1 MIINHLMYADDIVL
15 ISPSSAGLIELIEIC
30 QQFGINNDIKFNT
43 TKSAILPFLPE
54 DKKKFKIP
62 TLYLNNEQ
70 IPVVS
75 SFKYLGHILT
85 NNGSDDL
92 DIGRQRKK
100 IYAQGNSILRKFY
113 MCTTEVKVMLFKSY
127 CTSLYTAHL
136 WTNYSNKALNDF
148 YIAYHNVMKL
158 FLCLPKREHNRPLCV
173 HHEIPYGPALIR
185 NYIYKFICRLE
196 KSENILLHT
205 INNSDCK
212 YESLIRKKWKS
223 LLYI

>member
-1 MIINHLMYADDIVL
+1 M
-15 ISPSSAGLIELIEIC
+15 
-30 QQFGINNDIKFNT
+30 
-43 TKSAILPFLPE
+43 
-54 DKKKFKIP
+54 
-62 TLYLNNEQ
+62 
-70 IPVVS
+70 
-75 SFKYLGHILT
+75 GHILT

-113 MCTTEVKVMLFKSY
+113 MCSLEVKVMLFKSY

-158 FLCLPKREHNRPLCV
+158 FIGLRKREHNRPLCV
-173 HHEIPYGPALIR
+173 NLDIPYGPALMR
-185 NYIYKFICRLE
+185 NYIYKFMCRLE
-196 KSENILLHT
+196 RSQNSILCT
-205 INNSDCK
+205 INKSDCK
-212 YESLIRKKWKS
+212 YESLLRKKWKS

>member
-1 MIINHLMYADDIVL
+1 MYADDIVL
-15 ISPSSAGLIELIEIC
+15 ISPSSIGLIELIETC
-30 QQFGINNDIKFNT
+30 HKFGSKNDIKFNT
-43 TKSAILPFLPE
+43 SKSAILPFLPE
-54 DKKKFKIP
+54 DKKHFKIP

-85 NNGSDDL
+85 NKGSDDE

-136 WTNYSNKALNDF
+136 WTKYSNKAINDF

-158 FLCLPKREHNRPLCV
+158 FIGLPKREHNRPLCV
-173 HHEIPYGPALIR
+173 HYEIPYGPALMR
-185 NYIYKFICRLE
+185 NLIFKFTRRLDNA
-196 KSENILLHT
+196 ENSILYTL
-205 INNSDCK
+205 NNSDCK
-212 YESLIRKKWKS
+212 YESPIRIKWKS
-223 LLYI
+223 LLFISN

>member
-1 MIINHLMYADDIVL
+1 MTSNSI
-15 ISPSSAGLIELIEIC
+15 
-30 QQFGINNDIKFNT
+30 QQKVRYY
-43 TKSAILPFLPE
+43 LFLPE
-54 DKKKFKIP
+54 DKKKYRIP
-62 TLYLNNEQ
+62 SFYLNNEQ

-85 NNGSDDL
+85 NNGSDDQ

-113 MCTTEVKVMLFKSY
+113 MCSLEVKVMLFKSY

-158 FLCLPKREHNRPLCV
+158 FIGLPKREHNRPLCV
-173 HHEIPYGPALIR
+173 NHEIPYGPALMR
-185 NYIYKFICRLE
+185 NYVFKFMCRLE
-196 KSENILLHT
+196 RSENSILRT

-212 YESLIRKKWKS
+212 YESNIRNKWKE
-223 LLYI
+223 LLYILN